1 MQEDKKVSQ
10 SSSVRVELS
19 FTKPM
24 QTGLPNEANP
34 TNSFIRELVSTKN
47 KRINLIYLTSFIA
60 AFTMIQCA
68 AKTLSGGSTNFAGQS
83 IILSLFFLL
92 SSIGAI
98 ILSRREGIDVLAQ
111 ANIVAA
117 IYHILAIA
125 IHVFPQANNGIS
137 LWMLLI
143 ANLAGPATAFL
154 IIFFLMLKCVVKKKT
169 LESN

>member
-10 SSSVRVELS
+10 SSSARVKLS
-19 FTKPM
+19 FTGPVR
-24 QTGLPNEANP
+24 TVVTHEANP
-34 TNSFIRELVSTKN
+34 ANSFIRELISTKN
-47 KRINLIYLTSFIA
+47 KRINLMYLTSFIA
-60 AFTMIQCA
+60 AFTMMQCA
-68 AKTLSGGSTNFAGQS
+68 AKTLSGESTNFAGQS
-83 IILSLFFLL
+83 VILSLFFLL

-98 ILSRREGIDVLAQ
+98 ILSRREDINVLTQ

-125 IHVFPQANNGIS
+125 IHVAPHANNGIS

-154 IIFFLMLKCVVKKKT
+154 IVFFLMLKCVFKKKT